1 MRRTSSRIWDALA
14 SLKLTIACLVLL
26 MVLVVACTLAEVR
39 LGTFAAV
46 NAYIRSF
53 FIYWNV
59 PGTGWS
65 IPVFP
70 GGGLVGLV
78 LTANLVVAQVRRLEM
93 SIRKLGLWIVH
104 LGLVL
109 LFAGEFVTS
118 ALQVETQLAIEE
130 GQTLAFVDSPR
141 EMEVAVVDTTDPDH
155 DDVYVIPESLLVP
168 GRFVEVPGTPLFI
181 KVKAFLRNAQLG
193 MRATSDPPS
202 LASAGIGP
210 AVAVREVE
218 PVIRDDEIDHRALFI
233 EPFAGPRSYG
243 TWLLSN
249 VLRSPQSFV
258 HEGRTYAL
266 SLRNR
271 REYLPFAMTLKQ
283 FRHDVYP
290 GTDIPKNFSSLVH
303 LSRPSTGEER
313 DVLISMNQPLRYG
326 GKAFYQESFG
336 RNDTLSILQVVE
348 NPGWVL
354 PYASCV
360 LVAAGLLFHFALSL
374 RRSFVRRRVALEPA

>member
-1 MRRTSSRIWDALA
+1 MMPRTSSWIWDALA
-14 SLKLTIACLVLL
+14 SLKLTIACLALL

-59 PGTGWS
+59 PGTTWS
-65 IPVFP
+65 IPILP

-78 LTANLVVAQVRRLEM
+78 LTANLVVAQLKRLEM

-130 GQTLAFVDSPR
+130 GETRAFVDSPR
-141 EMEVAVVDTTDPDH
+141 EMEVAVVDTTDADH

-202 LASAGIGP
+202 LAS
-210 AVAVREVE
+210 E
-218 PVIRDDEIDHRALFI
+218 
-233 EPFAGPRSYG
+233 
-243 TWLLSN
+243 
-249 VLRSPQSFV
+249 
-258 HEGRTYAL
+258 
-266 SLRNR
+266 
-271 REYLPFAMTLKQ
+271 
-283 FRHDVYP
+283 
-290 GTDIPKNFSSLVH
+290 
-303 LSRPSTGEER
+303 
-313 DVLISMNQPLRYG
+313 
-326 GKAFYQESFG
+326 
-336 RNDTLSILQVVE
+336 
-348 NPGWVL
+348 
-354 PYASCV
+354 
-360 LVAAGLLFHFALSL
+360 
-374 RRSFVRRRVALEPA
+374 